1 MRPALLFILALG
13 LAMGLAT
20 TASAAT
26 YAGRPVRAVLEE
38 LQATGLILVY
48 NDSLVPP
55 DLKVLKEPSASGGIP
70 LLNEILA
77 PQGLTTRSMGAQ
89 TWAIV
94 SVPSGTPA
102 LAADRD
108 RASDRRRPTAL
119 EEVIVT
125 ASQYQLASD
134 GPAAST
140 LLTQQELR
148 SQPVLADEP
157 LRAVHRLPGAASNGL
172 SGLPNIR
179 GGEENET
186 QILLDGMP
194 LQDPFHLRGFFNPV
208 SFLDMEIVG
217 GLDVYSGGFP
227 VDYGGRMG
235 AVVDARS
242 VDPAADG
249 SYALGLSLFHL
260 NALAGATFADDRGR
274 WLVAARRS
282 NLSQAINVAE
292 SNLGEPKYFDTFLK
306 TEYDLSDSTTVA
318 AHALLAQD
326 RLELN
331 DSSEESVA
339 TSTNRSSYLWAT
351 VDHRWSEKLAG
362 RALLGWIHSD
372 NHRQGNILE
381 PDQQVGTLND
391 RRDSNSTLLKLELEQ
406 GDDNL
411 RWRAGVDAAWRTAR
425 YDYQSAFQTSAGFPF
440 PDSPATST
448 LRNEQVQPDGA
459 GTGAFVAARWRVTE
473 SLTGEVGLRWD
484 HQTYDQADGA
494 TQLSPRVNLL
504 YDVSAQTQVRAS
516 WGRFFQAQGID
527 ELQVEDGIDTFFPAK
542 RSDHFILSLA
552 HAFSG
557 GLSARLEAY
566 YKDYDQLRPRFENL
580 FEPLV
585 LLPELEYDR
594 VEIAASS
601 GNIQGL
607 EFLLQDRSALP
618 WGWWFSYALSR
629 AEETVDSNVIP
640 RSWDQRNT
648 LNGGVSWTQGPWELS
663 LAGTWHT
670 GWPTTPVRL
679 APGSSTE
686 VLIGEQNSARFDPFR
701 SLDLRAAYTFELG
714 DSRLLAFVELTNS
727 LGMKN
732 PCCVEYKVVDTG
744 NGSARLQQSF
754 EYWPRFVPNIG
765 VLWTF

>member
-1 MRPALLFILALG
+1 VSLCRALLVFLG
-13 LAMGLAT
+13 VGLAT
-20 TASAAT
+20 AANAT
-26 YAGRPVRAVLEE
+26 NYAGRPVRAILQE
-38 LQATGLILVY
+38 LQGTGLILVY

-55 DLKVLKEPSASGGIP
+55 DLKVLTQPGASGGIP

-77 PQGLTTRSMGAQ
+77 PHGLTARSMGVR

-94 SVPSGTPA
+94 SAPAGTPG

-108 RASDRRRPTAL
+108 PASGRRQPTAL

-134 GPAAST
+134 GSAGSA

-194 LQDPFHLRGFFNPV
+194 LQDPFHLRGFFTPV

-217 GLDVYSGGFP
+217 ALEVYSGGFP
-227 VDYGGRMG
+227 VDYGGRMS

-260 NALAGATFADDRGR
+260 NALAGASFADERGR

-282 NLSQAINVAE
+282 NLAEVINVAE
-292 SNLGEPKYFDTFLK
+292 SNLGKPKYFDTFLK
-306 TEYDLSDSTTVA
+306 TEYDLSASTSLA
-318 AHALLAQD
+318 AHALLAAD

-331 DSSEESVA
+331 DSSEESFA
-339 TSTNRSSYLWAT
+339 TSTNRTSHLWAT
-351 VDHRWSEKLAG
+351 VDHRWSDELAG

-372 NHRQGNILE
+372 HHRQGTTLE
-381 PDQQVGTLND
+381 PDQQAGTLND
-391 RRDSNSTLLKLELEQ
+391 RRDSNSTLLKLEIEQ
-406 GDDNL
+406 GDDAL
-411 RWRAGVDAAWRTAR
+411 RWRAGVAAAWHTAR
-425 YDYQSAFQTSAGFPF
+425 YDYQSVFQTTAGFPF
-440 PDSPATST
+440 PDSPATSA
-448 LRNEQVQPDGA
+448 LRNEEVQPDGA
-459 GTGAFVAARWRVTE
+459 ETGAFVAARWRVSE
-473 SLTGEVGLRWD
+473 DLTGEVGLRWD
-484 HQTYDQADGA
+484 RQTYDQANGA

-504 YDVSAQTQVRAS
+504 YDLSARTQVRAS
-516 WGRFFQAQGID
+516 WGRFFQPQAIN
-527 ELQVEDGIDTFFPAK
+527 ELQVEDGIDTFFPAQ
-542 RSDHFILSLA
+542 RSDHFILSLDHGFA
-552 HAFSG
+552 G
-557 GLSARLEAY
+557 GISARIEAY

-580 FEPLV
+580 FDPLV
-585 LLPELEYDR
+585 LLPELEYDP
-594 VEIAASS
+594 VEIAAST
-601 GNIQGL
+601 GNIYGL
-607 EFLLQDRSALP
+607 EFLLQDRSAQP
-618 WGWWFSYALSR
+618 WGWWFSYALAR
-629 AEETVDSNVIP
+629 AEETVGSDVIP
-640 RSWDQRNT
+640 RSWDQRHT
-648 LNGGVSWTQGPWELS
+648 FNGGVTWNRGPWEVT
-663 LAGTWHT
+663 LAGVWHT

-686 VLIGEQNSARFDPFR
+686 VLIGEQNSARLDPFR
-701 SLDLRAAYTFELG
+701 SLDLRAAYTVELG
-714 DSRLLAFVELTNS
+714 DSRLLGFVELINT

-732 PCCVEYKVVDTG
+732 PCCVDYRVVDTG
-744 NGSARLQQSF
+744 NGSAELKQSRD
-754 EYWPRFVPNIG
+754 YWPRFVPNIG